1 MPSVHFFPSVHTL
14 KSKAPARPSVA
25 KTDRIRITKKPRLR
39 RASFLN
45 DFFTNGRVFSGKHSG
60 NSVIFRSDNLTRR
73 RLPQATAT
81 SPLLRLA
88 RCARVI
94 PRAPLDLRPRS
105 SWQGCF
111 PPPLHP
117 PARSVAPWTSPDA
130 LRLLDFRPGRFHQPL
145 DPRPW
150 GPSCPPWTPR
160 PRETSLSLWTPI
172 DQAFAAM
179 DRAKGSCPLAPPSP
193 CFVSRR
199 SHGCKPPVN
208 AT

>member
-1 MPSVHFFPSVHTL
+1 M
-14 KSKAPARPSVA
+14 AA
-25 KTDRIRITKKPRLR
+25 
-39 RASFLN
+39 
-45 DFFTNGRVFSGKHSG
+45 VFCGKHSG

-160 PRETSLSLWTPI
+160 PEGDFALPLDAHRPGFRSHGPRQRELPLGTPLP
-172 DQAFAAM
+172 
-179 DRAKGSCPLAPPSP
+179 R

>member
-1 MPSVHFFPSVHTL
+1 MPTVHFFPSVHTL
-14 KSKAPARPSVA
+14 KSKAPVRPSVA

-45 DFFTNGRVFSGKHSG
+45 NFFTHGRVFCGKHSG

-73 RLPQATAT
+73 RLPKATAT

-150 GPSCPPWTPR
+150 GDFALPPAPLRPGVCRHGPAAGLSRPCTTNRRRSAPVPLTNPRRIGCAPR
-160 PRETSLSLWTPI
+160 PEVWP
-172 DQAFAAM
+172 
-179 DRAKGSCPLAPPSP
+179 
-193 CFVSRR
+193 
-199 SHGCKPPVN
+199 
-208 AT
+208 